1 METNNQLKSLTA
13 FLIVFITGFI
23 LGLILFNKC
32 NGINNNEII
41 VTKVKHT
48 RDTIWAKDTLYS
60 FKNIII
66 PKRIIDTIYKPVY
79 IDSGM
84 CNTVSLYTDSLI
96 DSNIVINYK
105 DYVQGI
111 LRNKE
116 ITYKL
121 KVPLKI
127 IDSIVV
133 DKTQIIKPTKGLST
147 SLIATNRMI
156 APGIAIRHKNN
167 EFGIN
172 LGISSPINNPSL
184 GLMLQWKHILI
195 EK

>member
-13 FLIVFITGFI
+13 FLIIFITGFI

-32 NGINNNEII
+32 DGTNNTVTI
-41 VTKVKHT
+41 TKVKHT
-48 RDTIWAKDTLYS
+48 TDTIWAKDTLYS

-66 PKRIIDTIYKPVY
+66 PKRIIDTIYKPIY
-79 IDSGM
+79 IDSGI

-105 DYVQGI
+105 DYVQGVM
-111 LRNKE
+111 RNKE